1 MQHLS
6 TVFEILSQQQLYLKR
21 SKCRFV
27 QVRIQY
33 FGHITSQNGVA
44 MDKEKVEAVTNWSRP

>member
-27 QVRIQY
+27 QVRFQY
-33 FGHITSQNGVA
+33 LGHITSQNGVA